1 MKPFIKYISLLL
13 FSGLIVPFYNYN
25 SNHLLKLK
33 KLSPA
38 SIIVVKKHAN
48 GLGFIMDIVKN
59 SFPVLKSLN
68 GV

>member
-1 MKPFIKYISLLL
+1 MKSFIKYISLLL
-13 FSGLIVPFYNYN
+13 FSGLMLPFYNYN
-25 SNHLLKLK
+25 ITHLLKSNRP
-33 KLSPA
+33 SPA
-38 SIIVVKKHAN
+38 STILVKTHDN